1 VWEAVEDKKDE
12 ANITETE
19 EERTKEKEDE
29 KREEERV

>member
-1 VWEAVEDKKDE
+1 MWEAVEDKKDE
-12 ANITETE
+12 ANIAETE